1 MKRRWKGI
9 ADTCVL
15 LESNPSMM
23 LADFDR
29 ASLAVFNDQAGNSK
43 CMTFDCAVN
52 RSVPR
57 LVPNVGSYAQE
68 IPEAD

>member
-1 MKRRWKGI
+1 
-9 ADTCVL
+9 
-15 LESNPSMM
+15 MM